1 MTWEQFFNWLMVWE
15 GKTVHNDPRDPGG
28 QTAWGISRRYFPK
41 WAGWELVDSAQI
53 LDHRFESLVSD
64 FYLAQ
69 YSGLWRAIPARANA
83 VAVDTAINMGY
94 NYAVECLQTALNRLA
109 GTRYVIV
116 DGKMGPQ
123 TIDAVKHSDASAL
136 AYAMCAVRLAEY
148 GRRGKQGDDRRVF
161 LDGWINR
168 VRSLMGEI

>member
-1 MTWEQFFNWLMVWE
+1 MTWEQFFNWLMIWE

-28 QTAWGISRRYFPK
+28 QTAWGISRRYWPK

-69 YSGLWRAIPARANA
+69 YADLWKSIPSRANA
-83 VAVDTAINMGY
+83 VAVDTAINMGHD
-94 NYAVECLQTALNRLA
+94 YAVQCLQTALNRLA
-109 GTRYVIV
+109 GTRYVVV
-116 DGKMGPQ
+116 DGKMGPR
-123 TIDAVKHSDASAL
+123 TMDAVKHADASAL

-148 GRRGKQGDDRRVF
+148 GRRGRNGDPRRVF

-168 VRSLMGEI
+168 VRSLMGVT